1 LTADLNF
8 VFNIQVASTLIGGR
22 MERELVVTGVGGQG
36 IQLLAKTLALAATR
50 EGRHAMLSADYGG
63 EMRGGPSRASVVIG
77 DGPLRALPVLASAW
91 SAIVAHHRFGEPV
104 LARLR
109 PGGPAIVNL
118 PLVDPAS
125 LPRMTVYGVDATAVA
140 TSVGAPQAIGFVLL
154 GAYNAVTRLVDP
166 ASLVAAMEELLPPY
180 RKQHAA
186 ANARALEAGAAAI
199 GGRDVRHAEVRR

>member
-1 LTADLNF
+1 
-8 VFNIQVASTLIGGR
+8 
-22 MERELVVTGVGGQG
+22 MERELVVTGIGGQG

-77 DGPLRALPVLASAW
+77 DSPLRALPVLASAW
-91 SAIVAHHRFGEPV
+91 SAIVAHHRFSEPA

-118 PLVDPAS
+118 PLVDPSS
-125 LPRMTVYGVDATAVA
+125 LPRMVVYGVDAAAVA
-140 TSVGAPQAIGFVLL
+140 ASVDAPQAIGFVLL
-154 GAYNAVTRLVDP
+154 GAYNAVTRLVAP
-166 ASLVAAMEELLPPY
+166 ESLAAAMEELLPPY

-186 ANARALEAGAAAI
+186 ANARALAAGAVA
-199 GGRDVRHAEVRR
+199 VRPARRAGAEVAG

>member
-1 LTADLNF
+1 
-8 VFNIQVASTLIGGR
+8 

-77 DGPLRALPVLASAW
+77 DGPLRGLPVLASAW
-91 SAIVAHHRFGEPV
+91 SAIVVHHRFSQPA

-109 PGGPAIVNL
+109 PGGPVIANL
-118 PLVDPAS
+118 PLVDPATM
-125 LPRMTVYGVDATAVA
+125 PTMTVYGVDGAAVA
-140 TSVGAPQAIGFVLL
+140 KAADAPQAMGFALL
-154 GAYNAVTRLVDP
+154 GAYNAVTRLVEP

-186 ANARALEAGAAAI
+186 ANARALAAGAAALDAQA
-199 GGRDVRHAEVRR
+199 GPLNLAEVSR